1 MFLKTEGNIGEE
13 WTSKKKSES
22 SFQGL
27 RYYCL
32 VNQNATVLYEIPVGQ
47 RFTAQRCQGRSQ
59 CLCYLTYT
67 A

>member
-32 VNQNATVLYEIPVGQ
+32 VNQNAIVLYEFSGGQ
-47 RFTAQRCQGRSQ
+47 RFTAQRC
-59 CLCYLTYT
+59 
-67 A
+67 